1 MVTQRPSG
9 KNDGESERT
18 YAPECYACP
27 IGTISMAL
35 QKSAP
40 ETTEHLTRAGR
51 ELLLAMRGVIDGLAE
66 FLTVIEERK
75 GAAERQAPIESIPIR
90 RRS

>member
-1 MVTQRPSG
+1 MVTQHPRE
-9 KNDGESERT
+9 KNSDENEHA

-35 QKSAP
+35 QRSAP

-51 ELLLAMRGVIDGLAE
+51 ELLLALRGVIDGLTE